1 MLVLGK
7 VARSVVTLTAVSGS
21 EMKERWHST
30 YMYTVLYSET
40 MQTDIVYF
48 KCEQPVVR

>member
-7 VARSVVTLTAVSGS
+7 VARSIVTLTAVSGS

-30 YMYTVLYSET
+30 YTVLYSET

>member
-30 YMYTVLYSET
+30 YTVLYSET
-40 MQTDIVYF
+40 MQIDIVHF